1 MSAKL
6 TGMQI
11 LTNALPMVTESAK
24 LAITADKAFGSAES
38 KIENLAAEIVASGAL
53 KGAIKKGEIDK
64 STETYKQI
72 RAAWFAPVSDDS
84 GAILPKFKSDEGKRI
99 GSAKTLEGY
108 FSPFL
113 RRLAGKSKIFR
124 FTAAREAADAAPKKK
139 GAQTKRMDWFSARTA
154 DLVKVQA
161 AIADVLKNKEKQ
173 EKLGISVHQ
182 LAAQPLANERLADA
196 IAMLSGK
203 LAK

>member
-6 TGMQI
+6 TGMQA

-24 LAITADKAFGSAES
+24 LAITADKAFGTAEK
-38 KIENLAAEIVASGAL
+38 KIEGLAAEIVASGSL
-53 KGAIKKGEIDK
+53 KGAVKKGEIDK

-72 RAAWFAPVSDDS
+72 RAAWFAPVCDDS

-124 FTAAREAADAAPKKK
+124 FTAAREATDAAPKKK
-139 GAQTKRMDWFSARTA
+139 GAQTKRLNWFSARNA
-154 DLVKVQA
+154 DLVKIQS
-161 AIADVLKNKEKQ
+161 AIAEVLKDKAKA
-173 EKLGISVHQ
+173 EKLQVSVHQ
-182 LAAQPLANERLADA
+182 MAALPLVNEKLADA
-196 IAMLSGK
+196 IALMSGK

>member
-38 KIENLAAEIVASGAL
+38 KIEGLAAEIVASGAL
-53 KGAIKKGEIDK
+53 KGAVKKGEIDK

-72 RAAWFAPVSDDS
+72 RAAWFAPVCDDS